1 MAVQRESQA
10 GGERTSTLEELRVAE
25 KALRERTRRLEAVR
39 HQTELQTWEGE
50 GGGSVLREAVARRPD
65 LQQARPSEVSSFL

>member
-1 MAVQRESQA
+1 MSLNRNLILALTLTGGAVIAAILAVRRRE
-10 GGERTSTLEELRVAE
+10 
-25 KALRERTRRLEAVR
+25 RRLEAVR

>member
-1 MAVQRESQA
+1 MTLNRNLILALTLTGGAVIAAILAVR
-10 GGERTSTLEELRVAE
+10 RRD
-25 KALRERTRRLEAVR
+25 RRLEAVQ

-50 GGGSVLREAVARRPD
+50 GGGSVLREVAARRPD

>member
-1 MAVQRESQA
+1 MSLNRNLILALTLTGGAVIAAILAVRRRE
-10 GGERTSTLEELRVAE
+10 
-25 KALRERTRRLEAVR
+25 RRLEAVR

-65 LQQARPSEVSSFL
+65 LQQARPSEVSSSL